1 MAEHRRVAT
10 LTAFVGIGA
19 PRALDDAL
27 DVLDALISDILTKA
41 KRRGQK
47 QRLSTIKDLD
57 AAALC
62 LREACLPLL
71 DRSIGDEQVRSE
83 AFSRIAAERLQAA
96 VEAIAALTRPQDDR
110 FFPELVAQYGRVRR
124 FLPSLLRTI
133 RFEGTAEGAPVLRAL
148 AFLRT
153 IEGRSRPDM
162 AAAPRAVVRA
172 PWRRLVFVGETHIDR
187 RAYTLCV
194 LESLQEA
201 LRRRD
206 VFVPDSERWGDP
218 RLKLID
224 PAHWPK
230 LRPGLCAALG
240 RQVSGPDELN
250 RLADY
255 LTEAYTHTA
264 ARLSLNDA
272 VRVVDREGRTR

>member
-1 MAEHRRVAT
+1 VPPNRLHTLARYAFKTYASTITRMAEHRRVAT

-71 DRSIGDEQVRSE
+71 DGSIGDEEVRSE

-124 FLPSLLRTI
+124 FLPSLLGSLHRTENI
-133 RFEGTAEGAPVLRAL
+133 
-148 AFLRT
+148 
-153 IEGRSRPDM
+153 
-162 AAAPRAVVRA
+162 VR
-172 PWRRLVFVGETHIDR
+172 
-187 RAYTLCV
+187 
-194 LESLQEA
+194 
-201 LRRRD
+201 
-206 VFVPDSERWGDP
+206 
-218 RLKLID
+218 
-224 PAHWPK
+224 
-230 LRPGLCAALG
+230 
-240 RQVSGPDELN
+240 
-250 RLADY
+250 
-255 LTEAYTHTA
+255 
-264 ARLSLNDA
+264 
-272 VRVVDREGRTR
+272 